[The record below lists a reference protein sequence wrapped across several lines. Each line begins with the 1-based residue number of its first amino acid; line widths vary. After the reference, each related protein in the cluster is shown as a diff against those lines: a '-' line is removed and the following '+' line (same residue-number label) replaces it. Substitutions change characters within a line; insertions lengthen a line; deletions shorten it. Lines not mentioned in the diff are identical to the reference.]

1 MALMVTPTVRTE
13 IDELVAYVAHE
24 LQAIRNSA
32 HGLTDQQARATPCA
46 SALSIGGILKHCAY
60 VAGGWSRRSRAATQG
75 PPSPEAFAEHAKAF
89 NASFALTD
97 DETLAGALADFD
109 AATSRLL
116 EELGRLDPDDTLYEP
131 AAPWDDR
138 PEPVPTRARF
148 ALLHQ
153 VEEYARHAGHADII
167 REQLDGACAGGL
179 DLAVTGRPGNPYV
192 QPWQSA

>member
-46 SALSIGGILKHCAY
+46 SALSIGGILKHCTY
-60 VAGGWSRRSRAATQG
+60 VADGWGRRAKAATQG
-75 PPSPEAFAEHAKAF
+75 APSPEAFAEHAKVF
-89 NASFALTD
+89 LASFALTD

-116 EELGRLDPDDTLYEP
+116 AELATIDPDDTLYEP

>member
-13 IDELVAYVAHE
+13 SDELVAYIAHE
-24 LQAIRNSA
+24 IQAIRNSA
-32 HGLTDQQARATPCA
+32 HGLTDQQARETPCA
-46 SALSIGGILKHCAY
+46 SALSIGGILKHCTY
-60 VAGGWSRRSRAATQG
+60 VANGWGRRAKAATQG
-75 PPSPEAFAEHAKAF
+75 APSPQAFAEHAKAF
-89 NASFALTD
+89 TASFALTD

-116 EELGRLDPDDTLYEP
+116 AELATIDPDDTLYEP

-153 VEEYARHAGHADII
+153 VEEFARHAGHAHII

-192 QPWQSA
+192 QPWQPA